1 MNADDVKRPR
11 IRENPEASKSLW
23 AAFKHIITKR
33 GDVGGEW
40 NDGRYTISSRDYGN
54 TLEVSASVKDREG
67 IHMPVGSMTISLLN
81 DSPSG
86 RFASVE
92 LNDGLV
98 ENRVLEF
105 TLKPKMASKVASWIF
120 KEASDISKETLEH
133 VGVS

>member
-1 MNADDVKRPR
+1 MNADDVERPR
-11 IRENPEASKSLW
+11 IRENPEASRSLW
-23 AAFKHIITKR
+23 AAFKGLITKK

-40 NDGRYTISSRDYGN
+40 NDGRYMISSRDYGN
-54 TLEVSASVKDREG
+54 TLEITASVRDREG
-67 IHMPVGSMTISLLN
+67 IDMPMGSMTISLLN

-105 TLKPKMASKVASWIF
+105 TMKPKMASRVASWILQ
-120 KEASDISKETLEH
+120 EAADISKEALEH
-133 VGVS
+133 VG